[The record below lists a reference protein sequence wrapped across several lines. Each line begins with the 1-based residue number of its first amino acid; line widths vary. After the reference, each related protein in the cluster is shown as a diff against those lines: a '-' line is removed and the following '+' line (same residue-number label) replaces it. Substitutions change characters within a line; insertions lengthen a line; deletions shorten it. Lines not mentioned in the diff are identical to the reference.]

1 MDPEQIPLRELH
13 LPEAVGWWPLA
24 YGWWILIAAA
34 VAYLAWLAL
43 RAWRRWRANRPRRIA
58 LKQLAGVQAAYRGG
72 VDAVALA
79 KQLSELLRR
88 AMLAYAP
95 RDEVAGLT
103 GQRWLEWL
111 DQGMQGNPF
120 TAGPGQIIGSLPYL
134 KNDDRTADANVA
146 ALIETVRER
155 LKTPLPEA
163 TS

>member
-1 MDPEQIPLRELH
+1 MDPEQIPLRDLH

-24 YGWWILIAAA
+24 YGWWVLIGLF
-34 VAYLAWLAL
+34 VVYLAYLAW
-43 RAWRRWRANRPRRIA
+43 RAWQRWRANRPRRIA
-58 LKQLAGVQAAYRGG
+58 LRQLSKVQAAYRGG

-111 DQGMQGNPF
+111 DRGMQGKPF
-120 TAGPGQIIGSLPYL
+120 TSGPGQMIGSLPYL
-134 KNDDRTADANVA
+134 KNDERTADANVA
-146 ALIETVRER
+146 ALIDTVRER
-155 LKTPLPEA
+155 LQKPLPEA